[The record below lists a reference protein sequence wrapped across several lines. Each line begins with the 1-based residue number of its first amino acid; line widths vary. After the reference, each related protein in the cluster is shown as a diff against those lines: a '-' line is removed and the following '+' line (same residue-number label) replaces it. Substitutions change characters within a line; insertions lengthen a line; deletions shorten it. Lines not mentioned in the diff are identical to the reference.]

1 MKRVNVLAIYLCLAG
16 FVGCNQ
22 HEMDNLRAELIQARR
37 ATQAALKRVDQ
48 IDKEAQIAESKA
60 TWQHSQARKLR
71 NEALALGKTVAQRV
85 VASEAILVK
94 ALKKQQET
102 RAMIATIEL
111 AEERAEKL
119 LESVRDSRQQAA
131 TDLAAAKKIRL
142 EVEIRHEE
150 ALSLVAKSESIE
162 QKNKLDRTQLE
173 QDIVDARTLIDEA
186 EEAQFAAANARA
198 ISAEVNRLVAESREN
213 RKVAEKAYQEAER
226 VRSIA
231 VAEKKAARA
240 EQQASLSA
248 IQAAEA
254 EKAAAREAVAATLAA
269 KRQIDDERLVIEQ
282 ERAEM
287 VLAKREAA
295 QERLTAEKA
304 ISLAASAEARA
315 KQARIA
321 AARQQLFIAE
331 RLAVLDA
338 AKEAAGA
345 GERMALLA
353 RSTAVAERMAAD
365 NARTAA
371 EQAQREAVTKQAF
384 VRDIFEQLR
393 AERFG
398 TSTPTESVKET
409 AGVNKGQTR

>member
-1 MKRVNVLAIYLCLAG
+1 MKRVNVLAICLSLLA
-16 FVGCNQ
+16 FAGCNQ

-37 ATQAALKRVDQ
+37 ATQAALKRVEQ
-48 IDKEAQIAESKA
+48 ADKEAQIAESKA

-71 NEALALGKTVAQRV
+71 NEALEIGKTVSQRV
-85 VASEAILVK
+85 AASEAILAK
-94 ALKKQQET
+94 ALQEQQET
-102 RAMIATIEL
+102 REMIATVEL
-111 AEERAEKL
+111 AEQRAQKL
-119 LESVRDSRQQAA
+119 LESVNDSRKKAA
-131 TDLAAAKKIRL
+131 ADLAVAKKIRH
-142 EVEIRHEE
+142 EVEIRHKE
-150 ALSLVAKSESIE
+150 ALSLLAKAEAKE
-162 QKNKLDRTQLE
+162 KKNKLDRARLE
-173 QDIVDARTLIDEA
+173 KSIVDSRALINEA
-186 EEAQFAAANARA
+186 KEAQIAAANART

-213 RKVAEKAYQEAER
+213 RKAAEKAYQEAER

-231 VAEKKAARA
+231 VAEKEAARA
-240 EQQASLSA
+240 EQQAALAA

-254 EKAAAREAVAATLAA
+254 EKAAAHEAVAATLIA
-269 KRQIDDERLVIEQ
+269 KRQIDDERLVLEQ

-295 QERLTAEKA
+295 QERQTAEKA
-304 ISLAASAEARA
+304 IAIAASAEARA

-321 AARQQLFIAE
+321 AARQQLLVAE

-371 EQAQREAVTKQAF
+371 EQAQREAVAKQAF

-398 TSTPTESVKET
+398 ASTSTKPIQET
-409 AGVNKGQTR
+409 AEVHKGQTR